1 MAGHVVLLGDSIFD
15 NASYVPEGPSV
26 TEILRNRLPR
36 DYHCTVTAIDGAC
49 VSNVYRQLAALPEDA
64 THLVLSIGGNDA
76 LIAASGLFTAE
87 VETLAESLNRV
98 ARAVDDF
105 AQQYRQLTLQL
116 CERNLPL
123 AVCTVYDAVP
133 GLSPGERS
141 GLSVFNDVISR
152 TAFRLGMTL
161 IDLRL
166 VCDEPGDYSEV
177 SPIEPSAQGG
187 GKIVAAILSAIL
199 EPTCGCRVVV

>member
-15 NASYVPEGPSV
+15 TASYVPEGPSV

-36 DYHCTVTAIDGAC
+36 DYHCTVMAIDGAC
-49 VSNVYRQLAALPEDA
+49 VPDVYRQLEAIPEDA

-76 LIAASGLFTAE
+76 LFAASGLFTAE
-87 VETLAESLNRV
+87 ADTLAESLARV

-105 AQQYRQLTLQL
+105 AQQYRQLTLRL

-133 GLSPGERS
+133 GLSPGERA
-141 GLSVFNDVISR
+141 GLSVFNDAISR
-152 TAFRLGMTL
+152 IAFRLGITL

-166 VCDEPGDYSEV
+166 VCDEPGDYSKV
-177 SPIEPSAQGG
+177 SAIEPSAQGG
-187 GKIVAAILSAIL
+187 GKIVAAILSAVF
-199 EPTCGCRVVV
+199 EPTRGCRVVI